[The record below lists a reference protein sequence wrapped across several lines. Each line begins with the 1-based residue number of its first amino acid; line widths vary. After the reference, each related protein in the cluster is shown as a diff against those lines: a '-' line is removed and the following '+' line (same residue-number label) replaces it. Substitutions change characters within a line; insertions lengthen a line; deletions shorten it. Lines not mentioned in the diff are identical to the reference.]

1 MGSFGCPT
9 SDERPQRLSRSHS
22 RSGFSRERMGAA
34 RAAAF
39 DREAYEHLSQ
49 VYPTGMITLRVV
61 STIVWGIPQG

>member
-1 MGSFGCPT
+1 
-9 SDERPQRLSRSHS
+9 
-22 RSGFSRERMGAA
+22 MGAA